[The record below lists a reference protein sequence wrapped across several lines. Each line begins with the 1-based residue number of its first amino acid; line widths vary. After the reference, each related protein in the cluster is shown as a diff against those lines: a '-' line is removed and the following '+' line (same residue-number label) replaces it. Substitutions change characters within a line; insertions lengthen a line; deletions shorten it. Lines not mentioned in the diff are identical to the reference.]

1 MSSRFDVAKYHK
13 PLSVCIFGGGTLALL
28 IATIS
33 FATSGSTWMAV
44 GTGIVF
50 VLLAVP
56 VSWYFLD
63 MFVWEPRR
71 TQAAQADRLQRFN
84 KVERHRAD
92 RVRQRAQGLRG

>member
-13 PLSVCIFGGGTLALL
+13 PLSVAIFGGGTLALL

-33 FATSGSTWMAV
+33 SAANGNTWLAV
-44 GTGIVF
+44 ACGIAF
-50 VLLAVP
+50 VLLALP
-56 VSWYFLD
+56 GSWYFLD

-84 KVERHRAD
+84 KHERHRSD

>member
-1 MSSRFDVAKYHK
+1 MNSRWDVARYHK

-33 FATSGSTWMAV
+33 FAAGGSTWLAV
-44 GTGIVF
+44 GFGIAF

-56 VSWYFLD
+56 VSFYFLD

-71 TQAAQADRLQRFN
+71 SQNAQSDRLQEFN
-84 KVERHRAD
+84 KVERHRKD
-92 RVRQRAQGLRG
+92 RVRQRTQGLRG